1 VITGW
6 PKPPGMTLAVA
17 GALMTVGRACVG
29 TGPNR
34 FQYTEVHMGV
44 QTRIVMYAESEERAE
59 SAAKA
64 AFARIEA
71 LENAMSDYRPVSEIN
86 RLCRE
91 AVHRPTPVSP
101 DLFRVL
107 LRAREIAERSG
118 GAFDPTIGPVIAL
131 WRKARKEGRLPPV
144 AELEA
149 ARAAV
154 GWRYMELD
162 RKRRTVTLSREGMRL
177 DLGGIAK
184 GCACD
189 AALEVLKRHRIRSAL
204 VEMGGDIVLGAKPP
218 GTAGWRIRTLP
229 VLEVYGDGLESGPQG
244 ADDGVMILSNCAVS
258 TSGDTEQFVEFA
270 GVRYSHIVDA
280 RTGLGI
286 TNRIAVMIIAPR
298 GELSDGLATAVAAMG
313 QEAGR
318 RLVEQ
323 YPGVRCFIR
332 TAEPH

>member
-1 VITGW
+1 
-6 PKPPGMTLAVA
+6 MTL
-17 GALMTVGRACVG
+17 GRACVG
-29 TGPNR
+29 AVPMR

-44 QTRIVMYAESEERAE
+44 QTRLVVYAASEKRAQ

-71 LENAMSDYRPVSEIN
+71 LENAMSDYRPSSEIN
-86 RLCRE
+86 RLCRD

-118 GAFDPTIGPVIAL
+118 GAFDPTIGPIIAL
-131 WRKARKEGRLPPV
+131 WRKARKEGRLPPI
-144 AELEA
+144 ADLEA
-149 ARAAV
+149 ARARV
-154 GWRYMELD
+154 GWQYIALD
-162 RKRRTVTLSREGMRL
+162 RRHRTVTLTKEGMRL

-184 GCACD
+184 GYTCD
-189 AALEVLKRHRIRSAL
+189 AALEVLKRHGIQSAL
-204 VEMGGDIVLGAKPP
+204 VEMGGDIVVGAKPP
-218 GTAGWRIRTLP
+218 GTAGWRIQTGP
-229 VLEVYGDGLESGPQG
+229 VLQVYGDGVDDSPHG
-244 ADDGVMILSNCAVS
+244 ADDGVLTVANCAVS

-286 TNRIAVMIIAPR
+286 TSRFAVTVIAPR
-298 GELSDGLATAVAAMG
+298 GELSDGLSTAVSAMG
-313 QEAGR
+313 PEAGL
-318 RLVEQ
+318 RLVER

-332 TAEPH
+332 TAEPPQAPNRAP